1 MSVVIAYVSIPFDNA
16 DPIKMLNQ
24 DWMCYNVTLLST
36 NLAYRRF
43 IVAVLKSC
51 MYSVNAD
58 QIRVTPHTSRMNLLI
73 VIFYSLYLDV
83 LAKPIPLFPALALY
97 CNGLLCTAGVP
108 LQAILGIAGFMLVL
122 LSAGALR
129 CSFYRYQT
137 VLPISHPFRLRKYND
152 NPNEIL
158 NQAPFNLTWAFSR
171 GPMLIHKRNVHSV
184 LAIIGGNTLARRATK
199 FAEGTL
205 VKCKIAYG
213 EGAFF
218 QQKKR
223 VEKVILIGRH
233 YCRPL
238 EQTQYLVLDE
248 ADRMLD
254 MGFAEEVM
262 EIMEKGGI
270 AGKEDFVENGEF
282 VQNRVQV
289 FKQKTLIFV
298 ASKTMTDTL
307 GVFISEAGTPTTT
320 THGVREQNQREAALA
335 DFRSGRRPFSSQQQW
350 PRGAWTFRES
360 TFRPSTRMVEGMMA
374 ASQEET
380 NGADGDSHREGTE
393 STADDASVQAA
404 SGLRRR
410 PPRTRLLHQGMD
422 TRKRKC
428 SICPRADEI
437 TRKFPANSRE
447 SAQVQWIERLG
458 MSEEESKERL
468 DQYRTRIEQGAD
480 IRWCSDHFDSSIGLP
495 KDASLGTPPPFLSPI
510 RCPSPLRLDSSLT
523 LSGDDL
529 NNDIY
534 NNLPAMFRRQSSI
547 RTEGGDTT
555 VQGSEYIP
563 TAASQCDSDESDCEE
578 TNEEGDNAMR
588 KYRIVAND
596 QLHKL
601 FRRCQEC
608 GGVID
613 TSQLSIRT
621 EGSACVVDYTCLE
634 CGPGTW
640 KSQGRIGKGMST
652 VYEGNQEIAIS
663 SFVTGLPLP
672 RLIDCAAVLGLSLP
686 SERTMRRT
694 IRDIGCPA
702 IDNVFTKWQTQVRNV
717 SKAAAGPAGIAVSI
731 DGQYDS
737 PGFNAQNCKVTV
749 IDAKEKLAIAGVNLH
764 KNEPGIDGKSIR
776 MEATGALRAI
786 KELLDDNFVIKTR
799 VTDSNASVDKKLRED
814 PQTESI
820 EAEIDW
826 WHTQKSVK
834 KEWWKRMKTSPVL
847 GQLYQPFF
855 NHLFYCHAKFP
866 DKEDRPKALEYV
878 RSFLKHVQ
886 GKHSWKKSEIFSIV
900 TKCDHEQLKRRKQGE
915 PPRPTLK
922 ILRESEQVRRDLE
935 EGRLMRRIGM
945 PTDLVFD
952 ELCTWEANRNGQM
965 VNEDDISDEEDGE
978 DEVFEEGEDDDEEDS
993 YQY

>member
-1 MSVVIAYVSIPFDNA
+1 VWTIQSDN
-16 DPIKMLNQ
+16 
-24 DWMCYNVTLLST
+24 S
-36 NLAYRRF
+36 
-43 IVAVLKSC
+43 
-51 MYSVNAD
+51 
-58 QIRVTPHTSRMNLLI
+58 
-73 VIFYSLYLDV
+73 
-83 LAKPIPLFPALALY
+83 
-97 CNGLLCTAGVP
+97 
-108 LQAILGIAGFMLVL
+108 
-122 LSAGALR
+122 GA
-129 CSFYRYQT
+129 
-137 VLPISHPFRLRKYND
+137 
-152 NPNEIL
+152 
-158 NQAPFNLTWAFSR
+158 
-171 GPMLIHKRNVHSV
+171 
-184 LAIIGGNTLARRATK
+184 LARRATK

-213 EGAFF
+213 ECAFF

-320 THGVREQNQREAALA
+320 AHGVREQNQREAALA
-335 DFRSGRRPFSSQQQW
+335 DFRSGRLPFSSQQQW

-360 TFRPSTRMVEGMMA
+360 TLCSITICPRRLPTKSIALATLVVWEFDVIHRLHDYEIILPLIRQLAKSPVDAHGGGHDGGEPR
-374 ASQEET
+374 ET
-380 NGADGDSHREGTE
+380 NGADGD
-393 STADDASVQAA
+393 ASNYSFAFSRIARV
-404 SGLRRR
+404 RRVR
-410 PPRTRLLHQGMD
+410 PPRTRLLHQGMN

-495 KDASLGTPPPFLSPI
+495 KDVKRYRTPVISSPSEFDVDNDQDTASLGTPPPFLSPI

-523 LSGDDL
+523 FSRENL
-529 NNDIY
+529 NNDID

-922 ILRESEQVRRDLE
+922 PSSPEYKMIEEILLSKSFEKKFLKSSCLINTALNESYHSLSLLYAPKRFSWYCF
-935 EGRLMRRIGM
+935 GR
-945 PTDLVFD
+945 
-952 ELCTWEANRNGQM
+952 
-965 VNEDDISDEEDGE
+965 
-978 DEVFEEGEDDDEEDS
+978 
-993 YQY
+993 